1 MCQSQSNTIGNTMNG
16 IEVFDMNPSFIAIGR
31 LEPLQ
36 SFESRPNQAIGLP
49 GNMPVLMCPVGAS
62 VADCFATKEGRG
74 NFGFGIL
81 YIPQVDVSNRT
92 LALRFIVRS
101 GQ

>member
-62 VADCFATKEGRG
+62 DAPSRSA
-74 NFGFGIL
+74 
-81 YIPQVDVSNRT
+81 SART
-92 LALRFIVRS
+92 MKGSEPPSSRTDFLSAPRACAAIAVGVR
-101 GQ
+101 

>member
-1 MCQSQSNTIGNTMNG
+1 
-16 IEVFDMNPSFIAIGR
+16 
-31 LEPLQ
+31 
-36 SFESRPNQAIGLP
+36 
-49 GNMPVLMCPVGAS
+49 MPVLMCPVGAS
-62 VADCFATKEGRG
+62 DADCFATKEGRG